1 MSNAK
6 ILIVEDEKIVA
17 KDIHNRLRSFGYEVT
32 AIVSTGE
39 EAIQK
44 AIETKPDLALLDIRL
59 HGETDGVLVAEQI
72 RDRLHIPVVY
82 LTAYAD
88 AETLRRAKLTE
99 PFGYLVKPFG
109 ERELHST
116 IEIALHRHAME
127 RRLQESEQ
135 WLRTTLM
142 SIGDGVIA
150 VDVEERVRS
159 INHVAA
165 ELTGWPEEEAVS
177 WPVSEVF
184 NIINEDRT
192 PVEDMPVTK
201 AIREGVFTGNI
212 KFILITKTG
221 LEIPVEDGAAPIRD
235 EKGQITGAVVVFRD
249 IREQRRHEEERERS
263 LAREQ
268 AMRAEAE
275 RLLRLKDEFLATL
288 SHELRTPLHMISGW
302 TQHLQR
308 DNLDADGTARAL
320 ENIQRN
326 IYAQTQIIDD
336 LLDVSAIIMGKLRL
350 SMQIVDADDCLRE
363 ALGAVRPTAEA
374 KGIELEYL
382 PDPGAAFVMAD
393 PARLQQIAWNLLSN
407 AIKFTDRGGRVKLR
421 LRENGGQIAI
431 SVSDTGCGIAPEFLP
446 HVFDRFSQAD
456 SSIRRTQGGL
466 GLGLA
471 IVRYLTEMH
480 GGVVKAESAGA
491 GRGATFTVWLPAA
504 TNPREAESGGRY
516 SSLGHDAILKGL
528 KLLIVDD
535 DVEACQL
542 FEVMLSQCGAQVT
555 CLNSGSEAL
564 ACLESER
571 PDLLILD
578 IAMPG
583 LDGYELLARVRA
595 RGINI
600 PAIALTAYAR
610 TADRVRALAA
620 GFQSHVSK
628 PVEADELVMAAASLC
643 GRLNQAP
650 RG

>member
-1 MSNAK
+1 MADPGSPVR
-6 ILIVEDEKIVA
+6 IIVGIDGSPGAEAAVREVASRQWPEDSEACVVKGLWVIQPVSEEVEMHERVA
-17 KDIHNRLRSFGYEVT
+17 MQAAEWIARV
-32 AIVSTGE
+32 
-39 EAIQK
+39 
-44 AIETKPDLALLDIRL
+44 KP
-59 HGETDGVLVAEQI
+59 VAEEIVGSAVEQLKAAGLSTTSI
-72 RDRLHIPVVY
+72 IKVEEPKRL
-82 LTAYAD
+82 LLSE
-88 AETLRRAKLTE
+88 AER
-99 PFGYLVKPFG
+99 
-109 ERELHST
+109 
-116 IEIALHRHAME
+116 
-127 RRLQESEQ
+127 
-135 WLRTTLM
+135 W
-142 SIGDGVIA
+142 
-150 VDVEERVRS
+150 DVEERVRS

-165 ELTGWPEEEAVS
+165 ELTGWPEEEAVGR
-177 WPVSEVF
+177 PVSEVF

-235 EKGQITGAVVVFRD
+235 EKGQITGAVVIFRD

-275 RLLRLKDEFLATL
+275 RLLRFKDEFLATL
-288 SHELRTPLHMISGW
+288 SHELRTPLNLISGW

-308 DNLDADGTARAL
+308 GNLDADGAARAL
-320 ENIQRN
+320 ESIRRN
-326 IYAQTQIIDD
+326 IHAQTQIIDD

-350 SMQIVDADDCLRE
+350 SMQIVDADDRLRE
-363 ALGAVRPTAEA
+363 ALQAARPAAEA

-382 PDPGAAFVMAD
+382 PDPGEVFVLAD

-407 AIKFTDRGGRVKLR
+407 AIKFADRGGRVKLR
-421 LRENGGQIAI
+421 LRRDGGQIVI
-431 SVSDTGCGIAPEFLP
+431 SVSDTGCGIAPEFLS

-456 SSIRRTQGGL
+456 GSTVRTHGGL

-480 GGVVKAESAGA
+480 GGVVEAESAGA
-491 GRGATFTVWLPAA
+491 GCGATFTVRLPAA

-516 SSLGHDAILKGL
+516 SGLGHDAILKGL
-528 KLLIVDD
+528 KVLLVDD

-542 FEVMLSQCGAQVT
+542 FEMMLSQCSAQVT
-555 CLNSGSEAL
+555 CVNSGSEAL
-564 ACLESER
+564 ARLDSER
-571 PDLLILD
+571 PDLLIFD

-610 TADRVRALAA
+610 TADRIRALAA

>member
-1 MSNAK
+1 
-6 ILIVEDEKIVA
+6 
-17 KDIHNRLRSFGYEVT
+17 
-32 AIVSTGE
+32 
-39 EAIQK
+39 
-44 AIETKPDLALLDIRL
+44 
-59 HGETDGVLVAEQI
+59 
-72 RDRLHIPVVY
+72 
-82 LTAYAD
+82 LT
-88 AETLRRAKLTE
+88 LT
-99 PFGYLVKPFG
+99 
-109 ERELHST
+109 T
-116 IEIALHRHAME
+116 EIALHRHAME
-127 RRLQESEQ
+127 RRLQESEE

-142 SIGDGVIA
+142 RIGDGVIA
-150 VDVEERVRS
+150 VEERVRS

-165 ELTGWPEEEAVS
+165 ELTGWPEEETVG

-268 AMRAEAE
+268 AIRVEAE

-288 SHELRTPLHMISGW
+288 SHELRTPLNMISGW

-308 DNLDADGTARAL
+308 GNLDADGAARAF
-320 ENIQRN
+320 EAIRRN
-326 IYAQTQIIDD
+326 IHAQTQIIDD
-336 LLDVSAIIMGKLRL
+336 LLDVSAIIMGKLWL
-350 SMQIVDADDCLRE
+350 STQIVDADDRLRE
-363 ALGAVRPTAEA
+363 ALRAVRPAAEA
-374 KGIELEYL
+374 KEIELEYL
-382 PDPGAAFVMAD
+382 PDPGAVFAMAD

-421 LRENGGQIAI
+421 LRRDGGQLVI
-431 SVSDTGCGIAPEFLP
+431 SVSDMGCGIAPEFLS
-446 HVFDRFSQAD
+446 HIFDRFSQAD
-456 SSIRRTQGGL
+456 GSICRTHGGL

-480 GGVVKAESAGA
+480 GGVVEAESAGA
-491 GRGATFTVWLPAA
+491 GRGATFTVRLPAA
-504 TNPREAESGGRY
+504 INQREAESGGRY
-516 SSLGHDAILKGL
+516 FGLGHDAILEGL
-528 KLLIVDD
+528 KVLLVDD

-542 FEVMLSQCGAQVT
+542 FEMMLSQYGAQVT
-555 CLNSGSEAL
+555 CLTSGSEAL
-564 ACLESER
+564 ARLGSER
-571 PDLLILD
+571 PDLLICD
-578 IAMPG
+578 IAMPV